1 MFQLDQHDAVFSHLN
16 LRKEKHG
23 DEDAAAAD
31 LKFSLNAP
39 NTILN
44 TIDPAILPAFW
55 KKADKGQQQ
64 NLPME
69 GSTDLVALNLPLLGE
84 QDITGKFEGYELSIG
99 SLMDHIEPVFFAD
112 AKVKKI
118 TWKPLEGGSVAM
130 GFTVSVLL
138 DEDEDAELIS
148 VMVTSERALDYL
160 VSEVEVPAHLLH
172 DLRELLDMQARLV
185 RQVERS
191 MRAGGAA

>member
-118 TWKPLEGGSVAM
+118 TWKPLEAARRRQRGHG
-130 GFTVSVLL
+130 
-138 DEDEDAELIS
+138 
-148 VMVTSERALDYL
+148 
-160 VSEVEVPAHLLH
+160 LH
-172 DLRELLDMQARLV
+172 RL
-185 RQVERS
+185 
-191 MRAGGAA
+191 GAAGRGRRRRADLCMAPR

>member
-99 SLMDHIEPVFFAD
+99 SLMDHIEAVFFAD

-148 VMVTSERALDYL
+148 AWRRGDVRLTLTPPSAAAQQD
-160 VSEVEVPAHLLH
+160 
-172 DLRELLDMQARLV
+172 DL
-185 RQVERS
+185 
-191 MRAGGAA
+191 AA

>member
-112 AKVKKI
+112 TKVKKI

-130 GFTVSVLL
+130 GFTCSVLL
-138 DEDEDAELIS
+138 DEDEAAELLSAWI
-148 VMVTSERALDYL
+148 RG
-160 VSEVEVPAHLLH
+160 EVRLTLTPPSAAAQQE
-172 DLRELLDMQARLV
+172 DL
-185 RQVERS
+185 
-191 MRAGGAA
+191 AA

>member
-1 MFQLDQHDAVFSHLN
+1 MFQLDNHDAVFSHLN

-31 LKFSLNAP
+31 LKFTLTAQ
-39 NTILN
+39 NTILD
-44 TIDPAILPAFW
+44 TIDPNIVRAFW
-55 KKADKGQQQ
+55 KKAEKGQQQ
-64 NLPME
+64 SLPME

-84 QDITGKFEGYELSIG
+84 QDITGKFEGYELNIG

-130 GFTVSVLL
+130 GFTAAVLL
-138 DEDEDAELIS
+138 DENEDAELIS
-148 VMVTSERALDYL
+148 AWRRGDVRLTLTPPSAPTQQE
-160 VSEVEVPAHLLH
+160 
-172 DLRELLDMQARLV
+172 DL
-185 RQVERS
+185 
-191 MRAGGAA
+191 AA